1 MRIVWTRV
9 FPRFGILVRRVMY
22 NADVFHRRKGET
34 AVGGVSMATSLR
46 VLAHLLL
53 FLVAVGIFFAGLGI
67 GLTESPTLG
76 TAMWGVAAVIAGLNL
91 LWLVRWRRR

>member
-1 MRIVWTRV
+1 M
-9 FPRFGILVRRVMY
+9 PPFGILLRRVMY
-22 NADVFHRRKGET
+22 NAEVFHRRRGET
-34 AVGGVSMATSLR
+34 VVGGVSMGTALR
-46 VLAHLLL
+46 VLAHVLL
-53 FLVAVGIFFAGLGI
+53 FLVAIGVFYAGLGI